1 MKKFSAIIGFL
12 IIGFLLWYL
21 IIKPYDYLV
30 TFKVKTT
37 AGTINQSLKLWNT
50 SLENSSP
57 IQQENLKNL
66 TQQIIVKD
74 STFNYNWS
82 ISSVNDSISKVNVYV
97 TDIDHSFANK
107 ISIPFGTTDFE
118 KRTQNII
125 TNFIDKLKEHLNKIR
140 VRVVGIDSTRT
151 TYCAYIPM
159 KGLQIEKA
167 RGMMQN
173 YSLLTSVLS
182 AENIEMNGTPFV
194 EITNWN
200 TQNDSIA
207 YNFCFPVI
215 KSDSLPIDPRIQY
228 KQYSGVKALKASYN
242 GNYITS
248 DRAWYALLDYAGN
261 NDIEIVKKPLE
272 VFYSNPNFGGDE
284 LKWEAQIYLPIKD

>member
-12 IIGFLLWYL
+12 TIGFLLWYL

-30 TFKVKTT
+30 TFKVKTS
-37 AGTINQSLKLWNT
+37 AGTINQTIKLWNT
-50 SLENSSP
+50 SIANLNP
-57 IQQENLKNL
+57 VKQENIANL
-66 TQQIIVKD
+66 SQQIEVKD
-74 STFNYNWS
+74 SIHNYKWS
-82 ISSVNDSISKVNVYV
+82 ISSLNDSISKVNVYV
-97 TDIDHSFANK
+97 TDEEHSFANR

-118 KRTQNII
+118 KRIEYTV
-125 TNFIDKLKEHLNKIR
+125 TDFIAKLKEHLKKIK
-140 VRVVGIDSTRT
+140 VTVVGKDTTRST
-151 TYCAYIPM
+151 YAAYISV

-200 TQNDSIA
+200 IQNDSIA

-228 KQYSGVKALKASYN
+228 KQYNGVKALKATYN

-248 DRAWYALLDYAGN
+248 DRAWYALLDYADN
-261 NDIEIVKKPLE
+261 HDIVVDKKPLE

-284 LKWEAQIYLPIKD
+284 LQWEAEIFMPIRE

>member
-30 TFKVKTT
+30 TFKVKTS
-37 AGTINQSLKLWNT
+37 AGTINQSIKLWNT
-50 SLENSSP
+50 SIENSSP

-74 STFNYNWS
+74 STFNYDWS

-284 LKWEAQIYLPIKD
+284 LQWEAEIFMPIKE

>member
-1 MKKFSAIIGFL
+1 MKKISAIVGFL
-12 IIGFLLWYL
+12 SVGFLLWYL

-30 TFKVKTT
+30 TFKIKTT
-37 AGTINQSLKLWNT
+37 AGTINQSIKLWNT
-50 SLENSSP
+50 SIENSRP

-66 TQQIIVKD
+66 TQQIIIKD
-74 STFNYNWS
+74 STYNYEWS
-82 ISSVNDSISKVNVYV
+82 ISSLNDSISKVSVYV

-118 KRTQNII
+118 KRTQNTI
-125 TNFIDKLKEHLNKIR
+125 TDFIEKLKEHLSKTR
-140 VRVVGIDSTRT
+140 VSQVVVDSTRS
-151 TYCAYIPM
+151 TYCAFIPM

-167 RGMMQN
+167 SGMMQN
-173 YSLLTSVLS
+173 YSILTSVLS

-200 TQNDSIA
+200 TQNDSIT

-215 KSDSLPIDPRIQY
+215 KSDSLPKDPRIEY
-228 KQYSGVKALKASYN
+228 KQYNGEKALKAIYN

-248 DRAWYALLDYAGN
+248 DRAWYALLDYAEN
-261 NDIEIVKKPLE
+261 HDIVVAKKPLE

-284 LKWEAQIYLPIKD
+284 LQWKAEIFIPIKE

>member
-1 MKKFSAIIGFL
+1 MKKISAIVGFL
-12 IIGFLLWYL
+12 SVGFLLWYL

-30 TFKVKTT
+30 TFKIKTT
-37 AGTINQSLKLWNT
+37 AGTINQSIKLWNT
-50 SLENSSP
+50 SIENSRP

-74 STFNYNWS
+74 STFNYDWS

>member
-1 MKKFSAIIGFL
+1 MKKISAIVGFL
-12 IIGFLLWYL
+12 SVGFLLWYL

-30 TFKVKTT
+30 TFKIKTT
-37 AGTINQSLKLWNT
+37 AGTINQSIKLWNT
-50 SLENSSP
+50 SIENSRP

-66 TQQIIVKD
+66 TQQIIIKD
-74 STFNYNWS
+74 STYNYEWS
-82 ISSVNDSISKVNVYV
+82 ISSLNDSISKVSVYV

-118 KRTQNII
+118 KRTQNTI
-125 TNFIDKLKEHLNKIR
+125 TDFIEKLKEHLSKTR
-140 VRVVGIDSTRT
+140 VSEVVVDSTRS
-151 TYCAYIPM
+151 TYCAFIPM

-167 RGMMQN
+167 SGMMQN

-182 AENIEMNGTPFV
+182 VENIEMNGTPFV

-200 TQNDSIA
+200 TQNDSIT

-215 KSDSLPIDPRIQY
+215 KSDSLPKDARIEY
-228 KQYSGVKALKASYN
+228 KQYNGVKALKAIYN

-248 DRAWYALLDYAGN
+248 DRAWYALLDYAEN
-261 NDIEIVKKPLE
+261 HDIVVAKKPLE

-284 LKWEAQIYLPIKD
+284 LQWKAEIFIPIKE

>member
-1 MKKFSAIIGFL
+1 MKKISTIIGFL
-12 IIGFLLWYL
+12 TIGFLLWYF

-66 TQQIIVKD
+66 TQQIKIKD
-74 STFNYNWS
+74 STFNYDWS
-82 ISSVNDSISKVNVYV
+82 ISSINDSISKVNVYV
-97 TDIDHSFANK
+97 TDMDHSFANK
-107 ISIPFGTTDFE
+107 ISIPLGTTDFE
-118 KRTQNII
+118 KRTQNTI
-125 TNFIDKLKEHLNKIR
+125 TDFIGKLKEHLNKIR
-140 VRVVGIDSTRT
+140 VRVIGIDSTRT

-215 KSDSLPIDPRIQY
+215 KSDSLPIDPLIKY
-228 KQYSGVKALKASYN
+228 KQYNGVKALKASYN

-248 DRAWYALLDYAGN
+248 DRAWYALLEYAEN
-261 NDIEIVKKPLE
+261 NGIEIANKPLE

-284 LKWEAQIYLPIKD
+284 LQWEAQIYLPIKE

>member
-1 MKKFSAIIGFL
+1 MKKTSTIIGL
-12 IIGFLLWYL
+12 LLVIFLLWYL

-30 TFKVKTT
+30 TFKVKAN
-37 AGTINQSLKLWNT
+37 AGTINQTIKLWNT
-50 SLENSSP
+50 DIGNSNP
-57 IQQENLKNL
+57 IEQKNIANL
-66 TQQIIVKD
+66 TQQIEVKD
-74 STFNYNWS
+74 SIHNYKWS

-97 TDIDHSFANK
+97 TDKEHSFANR

-118 KRTQNII
+118 KRIENTI
-125 TNFIDKLKEHLNKIR
+125 TDLIAKLKEHLKKIK
-140 VRVVGIDSTRT
+140 VRVVGVDSTRT
-151 TYCAYIPM
+151 SYCAYIPV

-167 RGMMQN
+167 RGMMKN

-182 AENIEMNGTPFV
+182 SENITLNGTPFV

-215 KSDSLPIDPRIQY
+215 KSDSLPKDSRIQY
-228 KQYSGVKALKASYN
+228 KQYNGVKAIKATYN

-248 DRAWYALLDYAGN
+248 DRAWYALLDYAEK
-261 NDIEIVKKPLE
+261 NDILIDKKPLE

-284 LKWEAQIYLPIKD
+284 LLWEAEIFMPIKE

>member
-1 MKKFSAIIGFL
+1 MKKISAIIGFVL
-12 IIGFLLWYL
+12 AGFLLWYF

-30 TFKVKTT
+30 TFKVKTS
-37 AGTINQSLKLWNT
+37 AGTINQTIKLWNT
-50 SLENSSP
+50 SIANLNP
-57 IQQENLKNL
+57 VKQENIANL
-66 TQQIIVKD
+66 SQQIEVND
-74 STFNYNWS
+74 SIHNYKWS

-97 TDIDHSFANK
+97 TDKEHSFANR

-118 KRTQNII
+118 KRIEYSVTD
-125 TNFIDKLKEHLNKIR
+125 FIAKLKEHLKKIK
-140 VRVVGIDSTRT
+140 VSVAGIDTTRST
-151 TYCAYIPM
+151 YAAYISM

-173 YSLLTSVLS
+173 YSLLTSILS
-182 AENIEMNGTPFV
+182 TENITMNGTPFV

-215 KSDSLPIDPRIQY
+215 KSDSLPVDSRIQY
-228 KQYSGVKALKASYN
+228 KQYNGAKALKATYN

-248 DRAWYALLDYAGN
+248 DRAWYALVDYAEN
-261 NDIEIVKKPLE
+261 NDIKIDKKPLE

-284 LKWEAQIYLPIKD
+284 LQWKAEIFMPIKD

>member
-1 MKKFSAIIGFL
+1 MKKISAIVGFL
-12 IIGFLLWYL
+12 SVGFLLWYL

-30 TFKVKTT
+30 TFKVKTS
-37 AGTINQSLKLWNT
+37 AGTINQSIKLWNT

-74 STFNYNWS
+74 STFNYDWS

>member
-1 MKKFSAIIGFL
+1 MKKISAIVGFL
-12 IIGFLLWYL
+12 SVGFLLWYL

-30 TFKVKTT
+30 TFKIKTT
-37 AGTINQSLKLWNT
+37 AGTINQSIKLWNT
-50 SLENSSP
+50 SIENSRP

-66 TQQIIVKD
+66 TQQIIIKD
-74 STFNYNWS
+74 STYNYEWS
-82 ISSVNDSISKVNVYV
+82 ISSLNDSISKVSVYV

-118 KRTQNII
+118 KRTQNTI
-125 TNFIDKLKEHLNKIR
+125 TDFIEKLKEHLSKTK
-140 VRVVGIDSTRT
+140 VSEVVVDSTRS
-151 TYCAYIPM
+151 TYCAFIPM

-167 RGMMQN
+167 SGMMQN

-182 AENIEMNGTPFV
+182 VENIEMNGTPFV

-200 TQNDSIA
+200 TQNDSIT

-215 KSDSLPIDPRIQY
+215 KSDSLPKDPRIEY
-228 KQYSGVKALKASYN
+228 KQYNGVKALKAIYN

-248 DRAWYALLDYAGN
+248 DRAWYALLDYAEN
-261 NDIEIVKKPLE
+261 HDIVVAKKPLE

-284 LKWEAQIYLPIKD
+284 LQWKAEIFIPIKE

>member
-1 MKKFSAIIGFL
+1 MKKISTIIGFL
-12 IIGFLLWYL
+12 TIGFLLWYF

-37 AGTINQSLKLWNT
+37 AGTINQSIKLWNT

-74 STFNYNWS
+74 STFNYDWS

-118 KRTQNII
+118 KRTQNTI
-125 TNFIDKLKEHLNKIR
+125 TDFIDKLKEHLNKIR

-151 TYCAYIPM
+151 TYCAYIPL

>member
-1 MKKFSAIIGFL
+1 MKKISAIVGFIL
-12 IIGFLLWYL
+12 GGFLLWYL

-30 TFKVKTT
+30 TFKVKTS
-37 AGTINQSLKLWNT
+37 AGTINQSIKLWNT

-118 KRTQNII
+118 KRTQNTI
-125 TNFIDKLKEHLNKIR
+125 TDFIDKLKEHLNKIR

>member
-1 MKKFSAIIGFL
+1 MKKISTIIGFL
-12 IIGFLLWYL
+12 TIGFLLWYF

-30 TFKVKTT
+30 TFKVKTS
-37 AGTINQSLKLWNT
+37 AGTINQSIKLWNT

-74 STFNYNWS
+74 STFNYDWS

-118 KRTQNII
+118 KRTQNTI
-125 TNFIDKLKEHLNKIR
+125 TDFIDKLKEHLNKIR

>member
-1 MKKFSAIIGFL
+1 MKKISAIIGFIL
-12 IIGFLLWYL
+12 VGFLLWYL

-30 TFKVKTT
+30 TFKVKTS
-37 AGTINQSLKLWNT
+37 AGTINQTIKLWNT
-50 SLENSSP
+50 SIANFNP
-57 IQQENLKNL
+57 VKQENIANL
-66 TQQIIVKD
+66 SQQIEIND
-74 STFNYNWS
+74 SIHNYKWS
-82 ISSVNDSISKVNVYV
+82 ISSLNDSISKVNVYV
-97 TDIDHSFANK
+97 TDKEHSFANR
-107 ISIPFGTTDFE
+107 IYIPFGTTDFE
-118 KRTQNII
+118 KRIEYTV
-125 TNFIDKLKEHLNKIR
+125 TDFIAKLKEHLKKIR
-140 VRVVGIDSTRT
+140 VTVVGKDTTRST
-151 TYCAYIPM
+151 YAAYISV

-182 AENIEMNGTPFV
+182 AENIKMNGTPFV

-215 KSDSLPIDPRIQY
+215 KSDSLPIDPCIQY
-228 KQYSGVKALKASYN
+228 KQYNGVKALKATYN

-248 DRAWYALLDYAGN
+248 DRAWYALLDYAEN
-261 NDIEIVKKPLE
+261 HDIAVDKKPLE

-284 LKWEAQIYLPIKD
+284 LQWEAEIFMPVKE

>member
-1 MKKFSAIIGFL
+1 MKKISAIIGFVL
-12 IIGFLLWYL
+12 AGFLLWYF

-30 TFKVKTT
+30 TFKVKTS
-37 AGTINQSLKLWNT
+37 AGTINQTIKLWNT
-50 SLENSSP
+50 SIANLNP
-57 IQQENLKNL
+57 VKQENIANL
-66 TQQIIVKD
+66 SQQIEVND
-74 STFNYNWS
+74 SIHNYKWS

-97 TDIDHSFANK
+97 TDKEHSFANR

-118 KRTQNII
+118 KRIEYSVTD
-125 TNFIDKLKEHLNKIR
+125 FIAKLKEHLKKIK
-140 VRVVGIDSTRT
+140 VTVAGIDTTRST
-151 TYCAYIPM
+151 YAAYISM

-173 YSLLTSVLS
+173 YSLLTSILS
-182 AENIEMNGTPFV
+182 AENITMNGTPFV

-215 KSDSLPIDPRIQY
+215 KNDSLPVDSRIQY
-228 KQYSGVKALKASYN
+228 KQYNGAKALKATYN

-248 DRAWYALLDYAGN
+248 DRAWYALVDYAEN
-261 NDIEIVKKPLE
+261 NDIKIDKKPLE

-284 LKWEAQIYLPIKD
+284 LQWKAEIFMPIKD

>member
-1 MKKFSAIIGFL
+1 MKKISAIIGF
-12 IIGFLLWYL
+12 IFVGFLLWYL

-30 TFKVKTT
+30 TFKVKTS
-37 AGTINQSLKLWNT
+37 AGTINQTIKLWNT
-50 SLENSSP
+50 SIANLNP
-57 IQQENLKNL
+57 VKQENIANL
-66 TQQIIVKD
+66 SQQIEVKD
-74 STFNYNWS
+74 SIHNYKWS
-82 ISSVNDSISKVNVYV
+82 ISPLNDSISKVNVYV
-97 TDIDHSFANK
+97 TDKEHSFANR

-118 KRTQNII
+118 KRIEYSVTD
-125 TNFIDKLKEHLNKIR
+125 FIAKLKEHLKKIK
-140 VRVVGIDSTRT
+140 VTVAGIDTTRST
-151 TYCAYIPM
+151 YAAYISM

-173 YSLLTSVLS
+173 YSLLTSILS
-182 AENIEMNGTPFV
+182 AENITMNGTPFV

-215 KSDSLPIDPRIQY
+215 KSDSLPVDSRIQY
-228 KQYSGVKALKASYN
+228 KQYNGAKALKATYN

-248 DRAWYALLDYAGN
+248 DRAWYALVDYAEN
-261 NDIEIVKKPLE
+261 NDIKIDKKPLE

-284 LKWEAQIYLPIKD
+284 LQWKAEIFMPIKD

>member
-1 MKKFSAIIGFL
+1 M
-12 IIGFLLWYL
+12 
-21 IIKPYDYLV
+21 
-30 TFKVKTT
+30 
-37 AGTINQSLKLWNT
+37 
-50 SLENSSP
+50 
-57 IQQENLKNL
+57 
-66 TQQIIVKD
+66 
-74 STFNYNWS
+74 
-82 ISSVNDSISKVNVYV
+82 
-97 TDIDHSFANK
+97 DHSFANK
-107 ISIPFGTTDFE
+107 ISIPLGTTDFE
-118 KRTQNII
+118 KRTQNTI
-125 TNFIDKLKEHLNKIR
+125 TDFIGKLKEHLNKIR
-140 VRVVGIDSTRT
+140 VRVIGIDSTRT

-215 KSDSLPIDPRIQY
+215 KSDSLPIDPLIKY
-228 KQYSGVKALKASYN
+228 KQYNGVKALKASYN

-248 DRAWYALLDYAGN
+248 DRAWYALLEYAEN
-261 NDIEIVKKPLE
+261 NGIEIANKPLE

-284 LKWEAQIYLPIKD
+284 LQWEAQIYLPIKE

>member
-12 IIGFLLWYL
+12 TIGFLLWYL

-30 TFKVKTT
+30 TFKVKTS
-37 AGTINQSLKLWNT
+37 AGTINQSIKLWNT

-74 STFNYNWS
+74 STFNYDWS

-284 LKWEAQIYLPIKD
+284 L

>member
-12 IIGFLLWYL
+12 TIGFLLWYL

-30 TFKVKTT
+30 TFKVKTS
-37 AGTINQSLKLWNT
+37 AGTINQTIKLWNT
-50 SLENSSP
+50 SIANLNP
-57 IQQENLKNL
+57 VKQENIANL
-66 TQQIIVKD
+66 SQQIEVKD
-74 STFNYNWS
+74 SIHNYKWS
-82 ISSVNDSISKVNVYV
+82 ISSLNDSISKVNVYV
-97 TDIDHSFANK
+97 TDEEHSFANR

-118 KRTQNII
+118 KRIEYTV
-125 TNFIDKLKEHLNKIR
+125 TDFIAKLKEHLKKIK
-140 VRVVGIDSTRT
+140 VTVVGKDTTRST
-151 TYCAYIPM
+151 YAAYISV

-200 TQNDSIA
+200 IQNDSIA

-228 KQYSGVKALKASYN
+228 KQYNGVKALKATYN

-248 DRAWYALLDYAGN
+248 DRAWYALLDYADN
-261 NDIEIVKKPLE
+261 HDIVVDKKPLE

-284 LKWEAQIYLPIKD
+284 LQWEAEIFMPVIE

>member
-1 MKKFSAIIGFL
+1 MKKISTIIGFL
-12 IIGFLLWYL
+12 TIGFLLWYF

-37 AGTINQSLKLWNT
+37 AGTINQSIKLWNT

-74 STFNYNWS
+74 STFNYKWS

-118 KRTQNII
+118 KRTQNTI
-125 TNFIDKLKEHLNKIR
+125 TDFIDKLKEHLNKIR

>member
-1 MKKFSAIIGFL
+1 MKKISAIIGFIL
-12 IIGFLLWYL
+12 GVFLLWYL

-30 TFKVKTT
+30 TFKVKTS
-37 AGTINQSLKLWNT
+37 AGTINQSIKLWNT

-118 KRTQNII
+118 KRTQNTI
-125 TNFIDKLKEHLNKIR
+125 TDFIDKLKEHLNKIR

>member
-30 TFKVKTT
+30 TFKVKTS
-37 AGTINQSLKLWNT
+37 AGTINQSIKLWNT

-74 STFNYNWS
+74 STFNYDWS

-118 KRTQNII
+118 KRTQNTI
-125 TNFIDKLKEHLNKIR
+125 TDFIDKLKEHLNKIR

>member
-1 MKKFSAIIGFL
+1 MKKISAIVGFL
-12 IIGFLLWYL
+12 SVGFLLWYL

-30 TFKVKTT
+30 TFKIKTT
-37 AGTINQSLKLWNT
+37 AGTINQSIKLWNT
-50 SLENSSP
+50 SIENSRP

-66 TQQIIVKD
+66 TQQIIIKD
-74 STFNYNWS
+74 STYNYEWS
-82 ISSVNDSISKVNVYV
+82 ISSLNDSISKVSVYV

-118 KRTQNII
+118 KRTQNTI
-125 TNFIDKLKEHLNKIR
+125 TDFIEKLKEHLSKTR
-140 VRVVGIDSTRT
+140 VSEVVVDSTRS
-151 TYCAYIPM
+151 TYCAFIPM

-167 RGMMQN
+167 SGMMQN

-182 AENIEMNGTPFV
+182 VENIEMNGTPFV

-200 TQNDSIA
+200 TQNDSIT

-215 KSDSLPIDPRIQY
+215 KSDSLPKDSRIEY
-228 KQYSGVKALKASYN
+228 KQYNGVKALKAIYN

-248 DRAWYALLDYAGN
+248 DRAWYALLDYAEN
-261 NDIEIVKKPLE
+261 HDIVVAKKPLE

-284 LKWEAQIYLPIKD
+284 LQWKAEIFIPIKE

>member
-12 IIGFLLWYL
+12 TIGFLLWYL

-30 TFKVKTT
+30 TFKVKTS
-37 AGTINQSLKLWNT
+37 AGTINQTIKLWNT
-50 SLENSSP
+50 SIANLNP
-57 IQQENLKNL
+57 VKQENIANL
-66 TQQIIVKD
+66 SQQIEVKD
-74 STFNYNWS
+74 SIHNYKWS
-82 ISSVNDSISKVNVYV
+82 ISSLNDSISKVNVYV
-97 TDIDHSFANK
+97 TDEEHSFANR

-118 KRTQNII
+118 KRIEYTV
-125 TNFIDKLKEHLNKIR
+125 TDFIAKLKEHLKKIK
-140 VRVVGIDSTRT
+140 VTVVGKDTTRST
-151 TYCAYIPM
+151 YAAYISV

-200 TQNDSIA
+200 IQNDSIA

-228 KQYSGVKALKASYN
+228 KQYNGVKALKATYN

-248 DRAWYALLDYAGN
+248 DRAWYALLDYADN
-261 NDIEIVKKPLE
+261 HDIVLDKKPLE

-284 LKWEAQIYLPIKD
+284 LQWEAEIFMPVIE

>member
-1 MKKFSAIIGFL
+1 MKKISAIIGFIL
-12 IIGFLLWYL
+12 VGFLLWYL

-30 TFKVKTT
+30 TFKVKTS
-37 AGTINQSLKLWNT
+37 AGTINQTIKLWNT
-50 SLENSSP
+50 SIANLNP
-57 IQQENLKNL
+57 VKQENIANL
-66 TQQIIVKD
+66 SQQIEVKD
-74 STFNYNWS
+74 SIHNYKWS
-82 ISSVNDSISKVNVYV
+82 ISSLNDSISKVNVYV
-97 TDIDHSFANK
+97 TDEEHSFANR

-118 KRTQNII
+118 KRIEYTV
-125 TNFIDKLKEHLNKIR
+125 TDFIAKLKEHLKKIK
-140 VRVVGIDSTRT
+140 VTVVGKDTTRST
-151 TYCAYIPM
+151 YAAYISV

-200 TQNDSIA
+200 IQNDSIA

-228 KQYSGVKALKASYN
+228 KQYNGVKALKATYN

-248 DRAWYALLDYAGN
+248 DRAWYALLDYADN
-261 NDIEIVKKPLE
+261 HDIVVDKKPLE

-284 LKWEAQIYLPIKD
+284 LQWEAEIFMPVIE

>member
-12 IIGFLLWYL
+12 TIGFLLWYL

-30 TFKVKTT
+30 TFKVKTS
-37 AGTINQSLKLWNT
+37 AGTINQSIKLWNT

-74 STFNYNWS
+74 STFNYDWS

-215 KSDSLPIDPRIQY
+215 KSDSIPIDSRIQY

>member
-1 MKKFSAIIGFL
+1 MKKISAIIGFVL
-12 IIGFLLWYL
+12 AGFLLWYF

-30 TFKVKTT
+30 TFKVKTS
-37 AGTINQSLKLWNT
+37 AGTINQTIKLWNT
-50 SLENSSP
+50 SIANLNP
-57 IQQENLKNL
+57 VKQENIANL
-66 TQQIIVKD
+66 SQQIEVND
-74 STFNYNWS
+74 SIHNYKWS

-97 TDIDHSFANK
+97 TDKEHSFANR

-118 KRTQNII
+118 KRIEYSVTD
-125 TNFIDKLKEHLNKIR
+125 FIAKLKEHLKKIK
-140 VRVVGIDSTRT
+140 VTVAGIDTTRST
-151 TYCAYIPM
+151 YAAYISM

-173 YSLLTSVLS
+173 YSLLTSILS
-182 AENIEMNGTPFV
+182 AENITMNGTPFV

-215 KSDSLPIDPRIQY
+215 KSDSLPVDSRIQY
-228 KQYSGVKALKASYN
+228 KQYNGAKALKATYN

-248 DRAWYALLDYAGN
+248 DRAWYALVDYAEN
-261 NDIEIVKKPLE
+261 NDIKIDKNPLE

-284 LKWEAQIYLPIKD
+284 LQWKAEIFMPIKD

>member
-30 TFKVKTT
+30 TFKVKTS
-37 AGTINQSLKLWNT
+37 AGTINQSIKLWNT
-50 SLENSSP
+50 SIENSSP

-74 STFNYNWS
+74 STFNYDWS

>member
-1 MKKFSAIIGFL
+1 MKKISAIIGFVL
-12 IIGFLLWYL
+12 AGFLLWYF

-30 TFKVKTT
+30 TFKVKTS
-37 AGTINQSLKLWNT
+37 AGTINQTIKLWNT
-50 SLENSSP
+50 SIANLNP
-57 IQQENLKNL
+57 VKQENIANL
-66 TQQIIVKD
+66 SQQIEVND
-74 STFNYNWS
+74 SIHNYKWS

-97 TDIDHSFANK
+97 TDKEHSFANR

-118 KRTQNII
+118 KRIEYSVTD
-125 TNFIDKLKEHLNKIR
+125 FIAKLKEHLNKIK
-140 VRVVGIDSTRT
+140 VSVAGIDTTRST
-151 TYCAYIPM
+151 YAAYISM

-173 YSLLTSVLS
+173 YSLLTSILS
-182 AENIEMNGTPFV
+182 AENITMNGTPFV

-215 KSDSLPIDPRIQY
+215 KSDSLPVDSRIQY
-228 KQYSGVKALKASYN
+228 KQYNGAKALKATYN

-248 DRAWYALLDYAGN
+248 DRAWYALVDYAEN
-261 NDIEIVKKPLE
+261 NDIKIDKKPLE
-272 VFYSNPNFGGDE
+272 VFYSNPNFGGDV
-284 LKWEAQIYLPIKD
+284 LKWKAEIYMPIKE

>member
-1 MKKFSAIIGFL
+1 MKKFSAITGFL
-12 IIGFLLWYL
+12 TIGFLLWYL

-30 TFKVKTT
+30 TFKVKTS
-37 AGTINQSLKLWNT
+37 AGTINQSIKLWNT

-74 STFNYNWS
+74 STFNYDWS

-118 KRTQNII
+118 KRTQNTI

>member
-1 MKKFSAIIGFL
+1 MKKISAIIGFIL
-12 IIGFLLWYL
+12 VGFLLWYL

-30 TFKVKTT
+30 TFKVKTS
-37 AGTINQSLKLWNT
+37 AGTINQTIKLWNT
-50 SLENSSP
+50 SIANLNP
-57 IQQENLKNL
+57 VKQENIANL
-66 TQQIIVKD
+66 SQQIEVKD
-74 STFNYNWS
+74 SIHNYKWS
-82 ISSVNDSISKVNVYV
+82 ISPLNDSISKVKVYV
-97 TDIDHSFANK
+97 TDKEHSFANR

-118 KRTQNII
+118 KRIEYTV
-125 TNFIDKLKEHLNKIR
+125 TDFIAKLKEHLKKIK
-140 VRVVGIDSTRT
+140 VTVVGKDTTRST
-151 TYCAYIPM
+151 YAAYISV

-200 TQNDSIA
+200 IQNDSIA

-228 KQYSGVKALKASYN
+228 KQYNGVKALKATYN

-248 DRAWYALLDYAGN
+248 DRAWYALLDYAEN
-261 NDIEIVKKPLE
+261 HDIVVDKKPLE

-284 LKWEAQIYLPIKD
+284 LQWEAEIFMPIRE

>member
-1 MKKFSAIIGFL
+1 MKKISAIIGFL
-12 IIGFLLWYL
+12 TIGFLLWYF

-37 AGTINQSLKLWNT
+37 AGTINQSIKLWNT

-74 STFNYNWS
+74 STFNYDWS

-118 KRTQNII
+118 KRTQNTI
-125 TNFIDKLKEHLNKIR
+125 TDFIDKLKEHLNKIR

>member
-1 MKKFSAIIGFL
+1 MKKISAIIGFL
-12 IIGFLLWYL
+12 TIGFLLWYF

-30 TFKVKTT
+30 NFKVKTT

-66 TQQIIVKD
+66 TQQIKIKD
-74 STFNYNWS
+74 STFNYDWS
-82 ISSVNDSISKVNVYV
+82 ISSINDSISKVNVYV
-97 TDIDHSFANK
+97 TDMDHSFANK
-107 ISIPFGTTDFE
+107 ISIPLGTTDFE
-118 KRTQNII
+118 KRTQNTI
-125 TNFIDKLKEHLNKIR
+125 TDFIGKLKEHLNKIR
-140 VRVVGIDSTRT
+140 VRVIGIDSTRT

-215 KSDSLPIDPRIQY
+215 KSDSLPIDPLIKY
-228 KQYSGVKALKASYN
+228 KQYNGVKALKASYN

-248 DRAWYALLDYAGN
+248 DRAWYALLEYAEN
-261 NDIEIVKKPLE
+261 NGIEIANKPLE

-284 LKWEAQIYLPIKD
+284 LQWEAQIYLPIKE